1 MFWHFPNGYC
11 QQSAHLK
18 NGYKLIYNHPYERQR
33 VELYQLYDAA
43 GKRVDW
49 EETKDLSKEKP
60 ELAESMKTELL
71 GFLMEMNAGMTHYN
85 PSCTKVK
92 MPGAGKVVSVL
103 DQQRTNR
110 RVRLRYQENGA
121 KLVSAQVIYS
131 FNGDSS
137 DSEWF
142 PLDAKIIPASGEN
155 PAKVEATLPPK
166 TTHYVY
172 NLVDENNFMVCHPIL
187 NKQDFGG
194 TALKVER

>member
-33 VELYQLYDAA
+33 VELYQLYDAS

-49 EETKDLSKEKP
+49 EEAKDISREEP
-60 ELAESMKTELL
+60 EIAESMKQELL
-71 GFLMEMNAGMTHYN
+71 AFLKEMNAGMTNYN

-92 MPGAGKVVSVL
+92 MPGAGKFVSVI

-121 KLVSAQVIYS
+121 KLVSAKVIYS
-131 FNGDSS
+131 LNGDSE

-142 PLDAKIIPASGEN
+142 PLEAKMIPVSGKN
-155 PAKVEATLPPK
+155 PAKVEATLPAK
-166 TTHYVY
+166 TTHYLY
-172 NLVDENNFMVCHPIL
+172 NLVDENNFMVSFPQL
-187 NKQDFGG
+187 NKHDLAG
-194 TALKVER
+194 TALKVLK